1 MLIVWIVL
9 ATAFLAAEL
18 ATVALVSL
26 WFVVG
31 SLAAALACLLGSPE
45 WLQVLIFA
53 LVSGGMLLLLRPFL
67 RKYVDP
73 HKIRTNVE
81 AVIGKEGIV
90 TEAIDN
96 LQAVGTVKLDGLPW
110 TARSESGEKIA
121 ADTVVKVCRVE
132 GVKLIV
138 APSAR
143 QTRA

>member
-9 ATAFLAAEL
+9 TVAFLAAEL

-26 WFVVG
+26 WFVIG
-31 SLAAALACLLGSPE
+31 SLAALLACVLGAAA

-53 LVSGGMLLLLRPFL
+53 LVSAGMLLLLRPFL

-73 HKIRTNVE
+73 HKIRTNVD
-81 AVIGKEGIV
+81 AVLGQEGIV

-96 LQAVGTVKLDGLPW
+96 LEAVGTVKLNGLPW
-110 TARSESGEKIA
+110 TARSESGAKIA
-121 ADTVVKVCRVE
+121 SGTVVTVRRVD

-138 APSAR
+138 APSK
-143 QTRA
+143 

>member
-1 MLIVWIVL
+1 MLIVWIAL
-9 ATAFLAAEL
+9 AAVFLGAEL

-31 SLAAALACLLGSPE
+31 SLAALLACVLGAAA

-53 LVSGGMLLLLRPFL
+53 LVSAGMLLLLRPFL

-73 HKIRTNVE
+73 HKIRTNVD
-81 AVIGKEGIV
+81 AVIGQEGIV

-96 LQAVGTVKLDGLPW
+96 LEAVGTVKLNGLPW
-110 TARSESGEKIA
+110 SARSESGAKIA
-121 ADTVVKVCRVE
+121 SGTVVTVRRVD

-138 APSAR
+138 SPNSK
-143 QTRA
+143 

>member
-1 MLIVWIVL
+1 MEILWIIL
-9 ATAFLAAEL
+9 AAVFLAAEF

-31 SLAAALACLLGSPE
+31 SLAAMIACLIGADT
-45 WLQVLIFA
+45 WLQILIFA
-53 LVSGGMLLLLRPFL
+53 LSSGAMLLLLRPFL

-81 AVIGKEGIV
+81 AVIGQKGVV
-90 TEAIDN
+90 TESIDN
-96 LQAVGTVKLDGLPW
+96 LEAVGSVKLNGLPW

-121 ADTVVKVCRVE
+121 SGTVVTVRRVE

-138 APSAR
+138 TPSSK
-143 QTRA
+143 

>member
-9 ATAFLAAEL
+9 AAAFLGAEL

-31 SLAAALACLLGSPE
+31 SLAALLACVLGAAA
-45 WLQVLIFA
+45 WLQVLVFA
-53 LVSGGMLLLLRPFL
+53 LVSAGMLLLLRPFL

-73 HKIRTNVE
+73 HKIRTNVD
-81 AVIGKEGIV
+81 AVLGQEGVV

-96 LQAVGTVKLDGLPW
+96 LEAVGTVKLNGLPW
-110 TARSESGEKIA
+110 TARSESGAKIA
-121 ADTVVKVCRVE
+121 SGTVVTVRRVD

-138 APSAR
+138 SPSSK
-143 QTRA
+143 

>member
-1 MLIVWIVL
+1 MLIVWIAL
-9 ATAFLAAEL
+9 AAVFLGAEL

-31 SLAAALACLLGSPE
+31 SLAALLACVLGAAA

-53 LVSGGMLLLLRPFL
+53 LVSAGMLLLLRHFL

-73 HKIRTNVE
+73 HKIRTNVD
-81 AVIGKEGIV
+81 AVIGQEGIV

-96 LQAVGTVKLDGLPW
+96 LEAVGTVKLNGLPW
-110 TARSESGEKIA
+110 SARSESGAKIA
-121 ADTVVKVCRVE
+121 SGTVVTVRRVD

-138 APSAR
+138 SPNSK
-143 QTRA
+143 

>member
-1 MLIVWIVL
+1 MLIVWIAL
-9 ATAFLAAEL
+9 AAVFLGAEL

-31 SLAAALACLLGSPE
+31 SLAALLACVLGAAP

-53 LVSGGMLLLLRPFL
+53 LVSAGMLLLLRPFL

-73 HKIRTNVE
+73 HKIRTNVD
-81 AVIGKEGIV
+81 AVIGQEGIV

-96 LQAVGTVKLDGLPW
+96 LEAVGTVKLNGLPW
-110 TARSESGEKIA
+110 SARSESGAKIA
-121 ADTVVKVCRVE
+121 SGTVVTVRRVD

-138 APSAR
+138 SPNSK
-143 QTRA
+143 